1 MGHGWERERAAQRM
15 GGRSGKECR
24 RETNVGHFCRS
35 LNKKSPRPELG
46 DWKERR
52 RKGAREGELTNI
64 TVQGRREAPSFP
76 G

>member
-1 MGHGWERERAAQRM
+1 MGHGWERGSSTENERAKWERAQK
-15 GGRSGKECR
+15 GNQR
-24 RETNVGHFCRS
+24 RWGFCRS

-52 RKGAREGELTNI
+52 RKGARERELTNI
-64 TVQGRREAPSFP
+64 TVQGRTEAPSFP